1 MGPLCSLTVHFGG
14 RETEQWLAQASRR
27 EMVVLVVPRGE
38 EGSRVRICPAHT
50 LKSQNHQPNEWLL
63 FMPLIVGP
71 FVMMQNL
78 TDTSPPLLFQ
88 WLILKRA
95 QFPAPQISELEFSET

>member
-27 EMVVLVVPRGE
+27 ETVALVVPRGE
-38 EGSRVRICPAHT
+38 EGSRVSIRPAHT
-50 LKSQNHQPNEWLL
+50 AKPQNHKPKEWLL

-71 FVMMQNL
+71 FIMMQKL

-88 WLILKRA
+88 WFVLKRA
-95 QFPAPQISELEFSET
+95 QFPAPQISELDFSET

>member
-14 RETEQWLAQASRR
+14 RETEQWLAQASRC
-27 EMVVLVVPRGE
+27 EMVALVVPRGE

-50 LKSQNHQPNEWLL
+50 LKPQNHKPNEWLL

-71 FVMMQNL
+71 FIMMRNL

-88 WLILKRA
+88 WFILKRA

>member
-1 MGPLCSLTVHFGG
+1 
-14 RETEQWLAQASRR
+14 
-27 EMVVLVVPRGE
+27 MVALVVPRGE

-50 LKSQNHQPNEWLL
+50 LKPQNHKPNEWL

-71 FVMMQNL
+71 FIMMRNL

-88 WLILKRA
+88 RFILKRA